1 MFDEYMFSTYYFSP
15 LSKTHMSEIMK
26 LTMIEMRITDQN
38 TEEANLDDKYLD
50 VVFNDFFNMIYNQLS
65 QYTVSIKEYAY
76 MCLFLYPH
84 YMEKVYAI
92 NKQITQ
98 LELQKK
104 QRGYAQDEL
113 EITRLQSEL
122 ETLIEQRG
130 IRLSTK
136 EYRGLLQEM
145 LKNLY

>member
-1 MFDEYMFSTYYFSP
+1 MFSTYYFSP

-50 VVFNDFFNMIYNQLS
+50 VIFDDFFNMIYNQLS